1 MTIKCEV
8 KLKTPKGPPLMA
20 LNLQCTDGVF
30 LTLVLFVIVLA
41 LFIVVFFANKT
52 PLGEPDGQVAA
63 TICLP
68 CPALSPLYLS
78 SVFTP
83 RYCFP
88 CIYNVHFKILSPLY
102 LSSVY
107 CILFQNV
114 VPLYLSSMY
123 VHSKLHNIHCQLR
136 SIDLIQSFKI
146 SSNKR
151 RERSLPAGPTF
162 SPPTNKE
169 LWRPWWRV
177 RELISVF
184 VFISYLSPFLEEF
197 CASGV
202 FVEIFSWYNLALHIE
217 EERNSNHLPCRS
229 DILIVISQTYVLWF
243 FQIVYIHP
251 PTPSFSIAS
260 RRKIRFPCLCFF
272 L

>member
-1 MTIKCEV
+1 MILIFFRTRNGLRRHKAKFHFNSLEV
-8 KLKTPKGPPLMA
+8 KEWWLRINIFAKRKKNVGHFAYYLDFLYSSANNELVEKTFQISQNFPVSIADTLTGF
-20 LNLQCTDGVF
+20 F
-30 LTLVLFVIVLA
+30 LLWSCLYLFLH
-41 LFIVVFFANKT
+41 LFIVVLFANKT

-146 SSNKR
+146 SSNTR
-151 RERSLPAGPTF
+151 R
-162 SPPTNKE
+162 
-169 LWRPWWRV
+169 
-177 RELISVF
+177 
-184 VFISYLSPFLEEF
+184 
-197 CASGV
+197 
-202 FVEIFSWYNLALHIE
+202 
-217 EERNSNHLPCRS
+217 
-229 DILIVISQTYVLWF
+229 
-243 FQIVYIHP
+243 
-251 PTPSFSIAS
+251 
-260 RRKIRFPCLCFF
+260 
-272 L
+272 

>member
-1 MTIKCEV
+1 MIENKHFCRTKKKDFPDTLRYKISRYAKYLE
-8 KLKTPKGPPLMA
+8 
-20 LNLQCTDGVF
+20 NLQPIMNFPVSIADTLTGFF
-30 LTLVLFVIVLA
+30 LLWSCLYLFLH
-41 LFIVVFFANKT
+41 LFIVVLFANKT

-146 SSNKR
+146 SSNTR
-151 RERSLPAGPTF
+151 R
-162 SPPTNKE
+162 
-169 LWRPWWRV
+169 
-177 RELISVF
+177 
-184 VFISYLSPFLEEF
+184 
-197 CASGV
+197 
-202 FVEIFSWYNLALHIE
+202 
-217 EERNSNHLPCRS
+217 
-229 DILIVISQTYVLWF
+229 
-243 FQIVYIHP
+243 
-251 PTPSFSIAS
+251 
-260 RRKIRFPCLCFF
+260 
-272 L
+272 